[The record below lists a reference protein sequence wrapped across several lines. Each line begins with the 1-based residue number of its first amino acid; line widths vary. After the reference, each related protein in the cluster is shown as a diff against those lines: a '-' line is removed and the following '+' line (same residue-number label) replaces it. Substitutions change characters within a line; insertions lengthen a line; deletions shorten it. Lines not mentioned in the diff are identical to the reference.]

1 MYQIIFLLD
10 FETVMT
16 YGMFCFYFIN
26 NLWLKSDIL
35 NIPI

>member
-16 YGMFCFYFIN
+16 VWYVLLLFH
-26 NLWLKSDIL
+26 K
-35 NIPI
+35 